1 MSELNIW
8 RQWIAANWHLLRHWP
23 RGERGEITQTVI
35 IVALFAAAAI
45 AISAIIINK
54 FTSKANSIPTG

>member
-1 MSELNIW
+1 MSELTIW
-8 RQWIAANWHLLRHWP
+8 RQWMATHWHLLKQ
-23 RGERGEITQTVI
+23 RGHERGEITQTVI

-54 FTSKANSIPTG
+54 FTDKANSIPTE